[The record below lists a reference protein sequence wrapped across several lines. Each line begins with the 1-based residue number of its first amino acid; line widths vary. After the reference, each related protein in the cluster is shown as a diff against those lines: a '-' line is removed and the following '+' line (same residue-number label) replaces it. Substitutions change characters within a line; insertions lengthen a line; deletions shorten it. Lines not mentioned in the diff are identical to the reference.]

1 MDNDVIANGLLYK
14 KISKKSLE
22 VFVINVGADV
32 VVNTL
37 CEVKVVVITDVVSDI
52 DLGEVLAGVET
63 NVLVVTAMTA
73 FMSAS

>member
-1 MDNDVIANGLLYK
+1 MDNDVIADGLLYK

-37 CEVKVVVITDVVSDI
+37 CEVEVVVITDVVSDI
-52 DLGEVLAGVET
+52 DLGEVLADVDA
-63 NVLVVTAMTA
+63 NVLVVAAMAA

>member
-1 MDNDVIANGLLYK
+1 MDNDVIADGLLCK
-14 KISKKSLE
+14 KTSKKSLE

-37 CEVKVVVITDVVSDI
+37 CEVEVVVITDVVSDI
-52 DLGEVLAGVET
+52 DLGEVLADVDA
-63 NVLVVTAMTA
+63 NVLVVAAMTA